1 MAVYQS
7 DLQDIFFNLF
17 DVHKV
22 HEMTDQFE
30 ENDLKDILREYD
42 KFIGQ
47 EFFPCRETGDQE
59 GVQLTK
65 EGVKVPPSF
74 HAPHKAFY
82 ENGWY
87 GLGYSEDI
95 EGIPAPEPIGF
106 AAASIATGSNVS
118 LSMYYGLTKGA
129 MNVILKVGSEE
140 QKKFYIPQMMSGAW
154 GGTMC
159 LTEPGAGS
167 DVGNLKTT
175 ATPMEDGKYKMS
187 GVKIF
192 ISSGDND
199 LYDNIIHL
207 VLARTP
213 GADAGTKGL
222 SLFIVPKMKVNSDG
236 SLNGSNDVFCTK
248 VEEKMG
254 IHGQATCE
262 LTFGQNGDCEGYLI
276 GKEGEGMQNMFIMM
290 NEARLL
296 CGIQG
301 ESQANL
307 CYALTRKYA
316 EERVQFGTEIKNM
329 PDVKRM
335 LLKMRS
341 MSRGLRAL
349 NIYAGCLIEKE
360 NHGDQSVASELALL
374 TPICKAYASEEGF
387 QVSVDGVQVHGGYGF
402 CSEYGIEQFVRDTKI
417 ATIYEGT
424 NGIQAMDFVLRKIL
438 KDQGKTF
445 MMIGQKVQK
454 TMQKEIAKEWD
465 HELRMMGKSM
475 EQSENILKKYAAFM
489 AAKNMNGVLSSAY
502 DFLMYC
508 GNIVLSWQLLEQA
521 CVAKEKL
528 GSAESDDNKRYYESK
543 IIDFKVFCQQ
553 FLVRNLAIA
562 QSILNFDEDLSG
574 LEV

>member
-17 DVHKV
+17 DLHKV
-22 HEMTDQFE
+22 HDMTEMFE
-30 ENDLKDILREYD
+30 ENDLKDIMREFD
-42 KFIGQ
+42 KFIGN
-47 EFFPCRETGDQE
+47 EFFPVRETGDQE
-59 GVQLTK
+59 GVHL
-65 EGVKVPPSF
+65 EEDGVKVPPSF
-74 HAPHKAFY
+74 HAPHHAFY

-87 GLGYSEDI
+87 GLGYSEEI
-95 EGIPAPEPIGF
+95 EGIPVPEPVSI
-106 AAASIATGSNVS
+106 AAVSIATGSNVS

-129 MNVILKVGSEE
+129 MNVILKVGSKE
-140 QKKFYIPQMMSGAW
+140 QNDFYIPKIMSGSW

-159 LTEPGAGS
+159 LTESGAGS
-167 DVGNLKTT
+167 DVGNIKTV
-175 ATPMEDGKYKMS
+175 ATQVEGDKYKIK

-199 LYDNIIHL
+199 LYENIIHL
-207 VLARTP
+207 VLAKTP
-213 GADAGTKGL
+213 GAPAGTKGL
-222 SLFIVPKMKVNSDG
+222 SLFIVPKIRTNDDG
-236 SLNGSNDVFCTK
+236 TLAGANDVICTK

-254 IHGQATCE
+254 IHGQSTCE
-262 LTFGQNGDCEGYLI
+262 LTFGQEDGCEGFII

-307 CYALTRKYA
+307 CYALTKKYSD
-316 EERVQFGTEIKNM
+316 ERVQFGTEIKNM
-329 PDVKRM
+329 PDVKRQ
-335 LLKMRS
+335 LLRMRS

-360 NHGDQSVASELALL
+360 NQGDNSIAAELALL

-387 QVSVDGVQVHGGYGF
+387 QVAVEGVQVHGGYGF
-402 CSEYGIEQFVRDTKI
+402 CQEYGIEQFVRDIKI

-424 NGIQAMDFVLRKIL
+424 NGIQAMDFVMRKIL

-445 MMIGQKVQK
+445 MTIGQKVQK
-454 TMQKEIAKEWD
+454 TMQQEVAQEWA
-465 HELRMMGKSM
+465 HELSMMGKSM
-475 EQSENILKKYAAFM
+475 EQSENILKKYGMLM
-489 AAKNMNGVLSSAY
+489 ASKNINGVLSSAY

-508 GNIVLSWQLLEQA
+508 GNIVLAWQLLEHA
-521 CVAKEKL
+521 CLAKEML
-528 GSAESDDNKRYYESK
+528 ASAEGDDDKKYYESK
-543 IIDFKVFCQQ
+543 IVDFKVFCQQ
-553 FLVRNLAIA
+553 YLVRNLAIA
-562 QSILNFDEDLSG
+562 QSILNFDEDLSQ